1 MKTTEFIEKLPRA
14 VNLATQH
21 ILEIN
26 KEDNKDKEENDTEYE
41 YEATLR
47 AQIYHNL
54 LNAGVPFMDLT
65 LDPKPN
71 LNGSLGKK
79 HIDLWFTQDGIKH
92 VLIEIKMINEL
103 KKSSGE
109 FLKGD
114 LRTGSNGKESGI
126 VPDILKLDKA
136 CWKLRKKVKAEGIMI
151 VSYPRST
158 DRGLD
163 LRKMENSIANM
174 VRKRIRSQISLLL
187 SVPERKHQ
195 LKKLR

>member
-65 LDPKPN
+65 LDPK
-71 LNGSLGKK
+71 
-79 HIDLWFTQDGIKH
+79 
-92 VLIEIKMINEL
+92 
-103 KKSSGE
+103 
-109 FLKGD
+109 
-114 LRTGSNGKESGI
+114 
-126 VPDILKLDKA
+126 
-136 CWKLRKKVKAEGIMI
+136 
-151 VSYPRST
+151 
-158 DRGLD
+158 
-163 LRKMENSIANM
+163 
-174 VRKRIRSQISLLL
+174 
-187 SVPERKHQ
+187 
-195 LKKLR
+195 